1 MMRLSNL
8 FTTLLYFTLLEI
20 VNSSKKLS
28 MFEIDDRLYTLMQN
42 NVS

>member
-8 FTTLLYFTLLEI
+8 FTTLLKEI